1 MSSPDGRT
9 LFRLALVGAL
19 ALTTAGC
26 FRPVYGGA
34 GGTPGVVAKGPNG
47 DVAELMRSVEVKPI
61 EGRVGLKMR
70 NELIFFLRGG
80 GAAAPTAYRV
90 NITFS
95 EFGQSAIVDPYTSVP
110 ESRTISLQ
118 ASYTMTRAGGGL
130 DPIMKGEAFGS
141 ATYFSSLQRFANVRA
156 ERDAEDRAAVQI
168 AERIRSRLQAYF
180 STGQ

>member
-1 MSSPDGRT
+1 MWSFEARV
-9 LFRLALVGAL
+9 LVRFALVGAL

-26 FRPVYGGA
+26 FRPVYGA
-34 GGTPGVVAKGPNG
+34 GETPGVVGKGPGG

-61 EGRVGLKMR
+61 DGRVGLKMR
-70 NELIFFLRGG
+70 NELIFLLRGG
-80 GAAAPTAYRV
+80 GAAGPTAYRV

-95 EFGQSAIVDPYTSVP
+95 EYGQSAVVDPYTSVTQ
-110 ESRTISLQ
+110 SRTISLQ

-130 DPIMKGEAFGS
+130 DPIMKGEAFAT
-141 ATYFSSLQRFANVRA
+141 ATYFSGLQRFANIRA

-180 STGQ
+180 AGGR